1 MTAEA
6 KNIPTTGA
14 PTGATG
20 VQDAVRGENRAPSG
34 KPATNKG
41 EVFTSFDVNAF
52 EVPSGRDEIWRFTP
66 LRRLRGL
73 HDGSAVA
80 DGTAT
85 VEVAPVDG
93 VRIETVGRDDARLG
107 QGGVPF
113 DRVAAQAYSSFESAT
128 VVTVGRETEI
138 ADPVVVTVTGPG
150 EGKVAYGHLQVR
162 LEAFARATVVVDQ
175 RGSGTYAENVEFI
188 VGEDA
193 QVWPM
198 IAAGSSNSDIE
209 YARGLR
215 PDFDEESSAAETPA
229 TIDEAIDESAQQEEK

>member
-73 HDGSAVA
+73 H
-80 DGTAT
+80 
-85 VEVAPVDG
+85 EQLG
-93 VRIETVGRDDARLG
+93 VRLRDQCLRAVLARDCLG
-107 QGGVPF
+107 LLRSHGLDLPASVYAVSQ
-113 DRVAAQAYSSFESAT
+113 QA
-128 VVTVGRETEI
+128 
-138 ADPVVVTVTGPG
+138 
-150 EGKVAYGHLQVR
+150 
-162 LEAFARATVVVDQ
+162 
-175 RGSGTYAENVEFI
+175 RGSDLKGRHALHE
-188 VGEDA
+188 
-193 QVWPM
+193 
-198 IAAGSSNSDIE
+198 
-209 YARGLR
+209 
-215 PDFDEESSAAETPA
+215 
-229 TIDEAIDESAQQEEK
+229 